1 MKEPEVLRVL
11 IDSMPATEPAWFEVL
26 SALLIPAIA
35 LIALYIAYQQYKINK
50 QRLRHETYER
60 RLYVYKVVQKF
71 LSEIIREGKT
81 TYEMCAEF
89 YSEASEAAFLFDDS
103 VQNKIDEIYKKAVQM
118 VHLCQ
123 KMYPLD
129 GSTGLPVGEERSRI
143 AEEES
148 GLLLWLTDQLKESR
162 PFFAEKLGLKNK

>member
-11 IDSMPATEPAWFEVL
+11 IDSMPATEPTWFEVL

-81 TYEMCAEF
+81 TYERCDEF

-118 VHLCQ
+118 VHLDQ

-162 PFFAEKLGLKNK
+162 PFFAEKLGLKNT